1 MGVFPK
7 FWKLRQSQRKPSIP
21 HCLSVPVLPV
31 CGGRVEGLTTMVNL
45 VIPYCKMSWCL
56 TGVKPTAHHWDTDQ
70 CSFKGSKLILR
81 TSKAQFSVDLA

>member
-21 HCLSVPVLPV
+21 HCALVPVLSV